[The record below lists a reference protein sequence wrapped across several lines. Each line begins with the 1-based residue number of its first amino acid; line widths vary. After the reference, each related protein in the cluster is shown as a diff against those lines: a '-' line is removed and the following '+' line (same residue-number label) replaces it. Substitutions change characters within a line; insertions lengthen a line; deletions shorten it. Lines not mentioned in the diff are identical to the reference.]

1 MITNDDFEKKFSKVW
16 TRKINRYYDDRGHFL
31 EHFRQ
36 TQVRDIDVNFVQD
49 SVSFSHKNVLRGL
62 HIQENQW
69 QLSTLLRG
77 SVTYFVLDVDPKSS
91 DYLKLNMLDL
101 SSEGT
106 SQILAAPGVAHGF
119 FAGSPEV
126 VMAYKTSTYYDDSLQ
141 YGINFSSFSDLG
153 LPFNNS
159 IRSKR
164 DIKFDEIAKILSDD
178 KFKEFQSRII

>member
-1 MITNDDFEKKFSKVW
+1 MTTNDDFEKKYSKVW

-31 EHFRQ
+31 EYFRQ

-49 SVSFSHKNVLRGL
+49 SVSFSNKNVLRGL

-77 SVTYFVLDVDPKSS
+77 WVRYFILDVDPKSS
-91 DYLKLNMLDL
+91 DYLKLHMLDL
-101 SSEGT
+101 STEGT
-106 SQILAAPGVAHGF
+106 SQVLAAPGVAHGF
-119 FAGSPEV
+119 LAGSPEV

-141 YGINFSSFSDLG
+141 YGINFSSFSDLDST
-153 LPFNNS
+153 FNNS

-164 DIKFDEIAKILSDD
+164 DIKFDGITKILSDD